1 MPGPITLTPAPASWP
16 ATETQKVHDA
26 IAVIVEQTLELV
38 GERVHQYRAVQKA
51 GASAQIRDH
60 LEYAVQAATAS
71 AAQTHDAGHDSKY
84 DPEENDAEYLDELDP
99 NEWKEQDHY
108 QVLGLSKLRFRATP
122 DDIKYQFHR
131 KVLRHHPDKK
141 AAGGNAHDDKVFKCI
156 QKAYEI
162 LINPIKRLQ
171 FDSVDPG
178 IDDRVPSLKAKG
190 DFYSIY
196 TKVFDREARF
206 SKKPGVPSLG
216 VDSSPRQEVE
226 AFYEFWYNFDSW
238 RTFEYLDKE
247 DVDMGDNRDNK
258 RYLDR
263 KNRAER
269 AKRKNED
276 NARIR
281 QIVDQA
287 FKLDPRMKRFR
298 QEDRDRRDAK
308 KNAKKGGVNGSA
320 GKKTATPAQIKEDAE
335 AKQKAEAEA
344 KAKAEADA
352 AKAKDNKAQQKK
364 LKQVVR
370 GHKKA
375 IDELFKK
382 HNYFTGSDAAP
393 SAAVMGEQFT
403 KLDKVIAANS
413 KEVEAIEKL
422 RTALEQA
429 ASENK
434 VTEVFDA
441 EVAKC

>member
-1 MPGPITLTPAPASWP
+1 MPGPIILTPAPATWP
-16 ATETQKVHDA
+16 AAETQKVHDA

-38 GERVHQYRAVQKA
+38 GERVHQYRALQKA
-51 GASAQIRDH
+51 GTSGQTRDH
-60 LEYAVQAATAS
+60 LEYAVQAAAVS
-71 AAQTHDAGHDSKY
+71 AAHTQEAGHDSKY
-84 DPEENDAEYLDELDP
+84 DPEENDGEYLDELDP

-108 QVLGLSKLRFRATP
+108 QVLGLSKLRYCATP
-122 DDIKYQFHR
+122 EDIKYQFHR

-162 LINPIKRLQ
+162 LMNPTKRLQ

-206 SKKPGVPSLG
+206 SKKENVPSLG
-216 VDSSPRQEVE
+216 DDNCSREEVE

-298 QEDRDRRDAK
+298 QEDRDRRNAK
-308 KNAKKGGVNGSA
+308 KNAKKGGANGPA
-320 GKKTATPAQIKEDAE
+320 GKKAVTPAQAKEEAE

-344 KAKAEADA
+344 KARAEAEAAQAKENKAE
-352 AKAKDNKAQQKK
+352 QKK
-364 LKQVVR
+364 LKQVIR

-382 HNYFTGSDAAP
+382 HNYFTGVEAAP
-393 SAAVMGEQFT
+393 SAAVMSEQFT
-403 KLDKVIAANS
+403 KLDKIIAANN
-413 KEVEAIEKL
+413 KTVEAIEKL
-422 RTALEQA
+422 RTTLEQA